1 MYHKMYKFKV
11 FLNKPK
17 EFFSVLKSKAE
28 SDKKALSHSFNSG
41 IFFSIHKMMLYLILD
56 VMLDLMRDGSPLDAG
71 YSAKENDIKSL
82 KLKFQEDNQKKQ
94 TRKTSSSE

>member
-1 MYHKMYKFKV
+1 
-11 FLNKPK
+11 
-17 EFFSVLKSKAE
+17 
-28 SDKKALSHSFNSG
+28 
-41 IFFSIHKMMLYLILD
+41 
-56 VMLDLMRDGSPLDAG
+56 MLDLMRDGSPLDAG